1 MASAAL
7 VDDDIKR
14 GREVLQALSTSG
26 VRPQTAFWYA
36 STDSPEWRFVIAMPG
51 VSQDGPRK
59 VYERVQRILKRKH
72 VDLPVWRI
80 TLTPVN
86 DPLARWA
93 HDRVAGAPGDVRSS
107 GNTVN
112 STTITD
118 AYIYRRPA
126 ASTD

>member
-7 VDDDIKR
+7 VEDDIKR
-14 GREVLQALSTSG
+14 GREALQALSTSG
-26 VRPQTAFWYA
+26 VRPQAAFWYSSA
-36 STDSPEWRFVIAMPG
+36 DSSDWRFVIAMPAL
-51 VSQDGPRK
+51 SQHGPRK
-59 VYERVQRILKRKH
+59 VYERIQRILKQKH

-80 TLTPVN
+80 TLTSTD

-93 HDRVAGAPGDVRSS
+93 HDRVAGARGDVRSS

-126 ASTD
+126 ASSG